1 MSSIA
6 TGSNAE
12 TVVEQVAAVLPNH
25 TKYVHMTLQ
34 YTVALKVI
42 IELGLEVVEV
52 PEKSIH
58 MTNIVNTIIFLLQFL
73 TNVCFHIAYLSQF
86 LTF

>member
-25 TKYVHMTLQ
+25 TKYVTYTWH
-34 YTVALKVI
+34 YTVIVI
-42 IELGLEVVEV
+42 VTVTVAVVVLVGVEGV
-52 PEKSIH
+52 L
-58 MTNIVNTIIFLLQFL
+58 VLQ
-73 TNVCFHIAYLSQF
+73 
-86 LTF
+86 

>member
-25 TKYVHMTLQ
+25 TKYVTYTRH
-34 YTVALKVI
+34 YTVTVLVAVVTRIVVVLAGV
-42 IELGLEVVEV
+42 EVVLV
-52 PEKSIH
+52 
-58 MTNIVNTIIFLLQFL
+58 LQ
-73 TNVCFHIAYLSQF
+73 
-86 LTF
+86 